1 MENDKVYKHIG
12 SRIRLRR
19 ALVGLSQKALAKK
32 LGKKLEQVKRHEEG
46 IRDITMPQLEKFAI
60 ALGVHV
66 DYFFKGL
73 HEPDPLE
80 VAFQGLSDA
89 PQAVFEDN
97 FFIEPENFEILGN
110 YHKITDPQLKSDFRS
125 LLKSMAHVCH

>member
-1 MENDKVYKHIG
+1 MENDKVYRHIG
-12 SRIRLRR
+12 NRIRLRR
-19 ALVGLSQKALAKK
+19 ALIGLSQKALAKK

-46 IRDITMPQLEKFAI
+46 MRDITMPQLEKFAN

-80 VAFQGLSDA
+80 VALQGLSDA

-110 YHKITDPQLKSDFRS
+110 YHKIADQALKGDIRQ
-125 LLKSMAHVCH
+125 LLKTAASL